1 MTMQYR
7 KNILMLLKNA
17 ARLVL
22 LLCLLLVLSG
32 GYGVYDALHPPRI
45 VPPGYTLMEKNIEYQ
60 SVDLF
65 TEDGIRLSAWYT
77 PPKNGVVILL
87 AHGYGDNRP
96 EWMHALLAKKDYG
109 VLAWDARA
117 HGESDGE
124 ISTIGYLEVLDVKA
138 ALDYAL
144 AQPGVEHVGA
154 WGGSMGGATLIRATA
169 QFPEIEALVVDSSFT
184 SLSDEFDFLVPY
196 PVINP
201 IAKLLMWAG
210 TGISIDSVSPV
221 DDIAKIS
228 PRPVYVI
235 QGMGD
240 TVASPHSAGEL
251 FNAAKEPR
259 FLWVE
264 ENVPHLAMVVDN
276 PGRYQRR
283 VANFFDE
290 YLLNK

>member
-1 MTMQYR
+1 MMMHFN
-7 KNILMLLKNA
+7 KNIFVILKRLGRVILA
-17 ARLVL
+17 LGMLVL
-22 LLCLLLVLSG
+22 LLG
-32 GYGVYDALHPPRI
+32 GYGVYDALHPPRLI
-45 VPPGYTLMEKNIEYQ
+45 PLGYTLVEHNIKFQ
-60 SVDLF
+60 SVDLI

-96 EWMHALLAKKDYG
+96 EWMYPLLAKKDYG

-138 ALDYAL
+138 ALQYAL

-154 WGGSMGGATLIRATA
+154 WGGSMGGATLIRAAA

-201 IAKLLMWAG
+201 VAKLLMWVA
-210 TGISIDSVSPV
+210 TGISIDSVNPL

-235 QGMGD
+235 QGKGD
-240 TVASPHSAGEL
+240 TVASPYSAEEL

-264 ENVPHLAMVVDN
+264 DNVPHLAMVLDN
-276 PGRYQRR
+276 LGRYQRR
-283 VANFFDE
+283 VVNFFDE